1 MIPGHA
7 CLTSAIA
14 MPEPSADNSAPDA
27 QSAAYRTALQQAQ
40 YALAETEDRLRQ
52 VLENTVAMV
61 FVKDFDGRYT
71 YVNRRF
77 CELVGW
83 DPQGWQGKRDADVFP
98 PEVVERLRAD
108 DRRVIESRTAL
119 EVEERLVIQG
129 VPCIYMAIKFP
140 LLTTDGMPY
149 AICGIATDITDRMR
163 TEDALRSAALAV
175 SSAEGDAL
183 FQELTRYLATTLGVE
198 CAFIARCSTPD
209 HDHVATLSVY
219 ANGTFEP
226 NIDYALA
233 GTACGTVVGQEFRY
247 IRSGVHQRYPA
258 DRMFKRL
265 NIEGYAAFPLT
276 DAGGQP
282 LGLIAVLSRRPLGDP
297 GLIESMLK
305 IFAARA
311 AAEIDR
317 QRSEQARRAS
327 EASYRAIFEAAED
340 AVFIH
345 DWDTGA
351 IVDVNPKACEG
362 YGWTREQ
369 MTRLTLDD
377 ISSGVPPYTGAQAL
391 TYIDRARNGEPVR
404 FEWHRRSRD
413 GTLHW
418 DEVTLKPAVLAG
430 RKHILAF
437 TREITDRR
445 RAENALRD
453 AALAVSTAEG
463 EQVFDELVRRLAAT
477 LEVDLAFISVF
488 PEGDRTRLRALAAWF
503 DGQPRALLEY
513 PIAGTPCETVVGKQF
528 RAYPR
533 EVRKQFPADLTWPFE
548 AQSYA
553 AFPLT
558 DRSGGALG
566 LIAVVDRK
574 PMRDTALA
582 ESVLKIFAA
591 RAVSE
596 IERRRAEAER
606 EKLEAQLRQAQ
617 KMEAIGHLTG
627 GIAHDFNNIL
637 TTIMGYIVLATERQ
651 AETGDTRLGKYLEQA
666 HLASARAR
674 DLIRQMLTFS
684 RGQRGERKPL
694 LLVPMVKEA
703 VKLLRSTLP
712 STVEIETVLAADVPP
727 VVMDPVQL
735 EQVLLNLAIN
745 ARDAMAGQGR
755 LTAAV
760 RTAEPRA
767 LVCAS
772 CRKPI
777 PSGRRVEL
785 CVTDTGSGIAREV
798 AERMFEPFFSTKE
811 PGKGSGMGLS
821 VVHGIVHEHGGHI
834 AIASSPERGT
844 QFRLLFEPATAAKAV
859 PAKPVRVRARG
870 RRTPPV
876 LSGQVL
882 VVEDEQMVGEF
893 MRELLGSW
901 GLDVRVLEDPVEARS
916 LVERDPYAFDLV
928 VTDHTMPRMTG
939 LELACHLCAVR
950 ADLPVI
956 LYSGYTDLIA
966 EDKLAACG
974 VAALVHKP
982 VDPDALRA
990 LLARL
995 LGERRAAAGA

>member
-1 MIPGHA
+1 MIGTVP
-7 CLTSAIA
+7 
-14 MPEPSADNSAPDA
+14 MPKPSVDTPA
-27 QSAAYRTALQQAQ
+27 QDPQAAAYRTALQHARQA
-40 YALAETEDRLRQ
+40 LTETEERLRQ

-61 FVKDFDGRYT
+61 FVKDFEGRYT

-77 CELVGW
+77 LEVFGCE
-83 DPQGWQGKRDADVFP
+83 PQALPGLRDADVFP
-98 PEVVERLRAD
+98 PEVLARLRQD
-108 DRRVIESRTAL
+108 DRRVIENRSAL
-119 EVEERLVIQG
+119 EIEEQLVIQG
-129 VPCIYMAIKFP
+129 APCTYICIKFP
-140 LLTTDGMPY
+140 LLTAEGEPY
-149 AICGIATDITDRMR
+149 AICGIATDITERKR
-163 TEDALRSAALAV
+163 TEEALRSAALAV
-175 SSAEGDAL
+175 STAEGDTL

-209 HDHVATLSVY
+209 HDQVATLSVY
-219 ANGTFEP
+219 ADGTFEP

-247 IRSGVHQRYPA
+247 IRAGVQRHYPA

-276 DAGGQP
+276 DAAGQP

-317 QRSEQARRAS
+317 QRSEQARRTS
-327 EASYRAIFEAAED
+327 EASYQAIFEAAED
-340 AVFIH
+340 AVFVH

-351 IVDVNPKACEG
+351 IVDVNPKACKN
-362 YGWTREQ
+362 YGWSREELMQ
-369 MTRLTLDD
+369 LTVEEL
-377 ISSGVPPYTGAQAL
+377 SSGVPPFTRAYAL
-391 TYIDRARNGEPVR
+391 DLLERARAGLPTR
-404 FEWHRRSRD
+404 FEWHRKNRD
-413 GTLHW
+413 GSLHW

-430 RKHILAF
+430 RKRILAF
-437 TREITDRR
+437 TREITERKL
-445 RAENALRD
+445 AENALRD

-463 EQVFDELVRRLAAT
+463 EQVFEELVRQLSAT
-477 LEVDLAFISVF
+477 LDVDVTFIAVF
-488 PEGDRTRLRALAAWF
+488 PDGDRTRLRALAAWVQ
-503 DGQPRALLEY
+503 GQPRAFFEY
-513 PIAGTPCETVVGKQF
+513 AIAGTPCETVVGKHF

-533 EVRKQFPADLTWPFE
+533 DVRKQFPGDLSWPFE
-548 AQSYA
+548 PQSYA

-558 DRSGGALG
+558 DRSGSALG

-637 TTIMGYIVLATERQ
+637 TTIMGYVVLATERQ
-651 AETGDTRLGKYLEQA
+651 AETGDTRLGKYLDQA
-666 HLASARAR
+666 HLAATRAR
-674 DLIRQMLTFS
+674 DLVRQMLTFS

-694 LLVPMVKEA
+694 MLVPMVKEA

-712 STVEIETVLAADVPP
+712 TSVEIETELAGGVPP
-727 VVMDPVQL
+727 VIMDPVQV

-755 LTAAV
+755 LHVTV
-760 RTAEPRA
+760 RTTELRA
-767 LVCAS
+767 HVCAS

-777 PSGRRVEL
+777 PPGRWVEL
-785 CVTDTGSGIAREV
+785 CVSDTGDGIAPEV

-834 AIASSPERGT
+834 VVTSTPDRGT
-844 QFRLLFEPATAAKAV
+844 QFRLLFEPALGEQGSPEK
-859 PAKPVRVRARG
+859 PARARTRG
-870 RRTPPV
+870 RRPSRG
-876 LSGQVL
+876 LAGRVL

-893 MRELLGSW
+893 MGELLGNW
-901 GLDVRVLEDPVEARS
+901 GLDVTVLGDPVEART
-916 LVERDPYAFDLV
+916 LLERDPGAFDLV

-939 LELACHLCAVR
+939 LELACHLCALR

-956 LYSGYTDLIA
+956 LYSGYTDLIE

-982 VDPDALRA
+982 VDPSALRA
-990 LLARL
+990 LVARHLA
-995 LGERRAAAGA
+995 GRRTPAGA